1 MKISFTDGFVDSLL
15 DQVDYIA
22 KDKPRAARKFKND
35 LLKNILK
42 DLKQPFNYRK
52 SIYFEEEVIRDYLFK
67 GYTIVYKIDI
77 EKRTILVFGLIK
89 YQKSIK

>member
-1 MKISFTDGFVDSLL
+1 MKISFSDDFVASLL

-22 KDKPRAARKFKND
+22 KDKPGAARKFKND

-52 SIYFEEEVIRDYLFK
+52 SIYFEDELFRDYVFK

-77 EKRTILVFGLIK
+77 EKRTILVFGFIK
-89 YQKSIK
+89 YQEIIK

>member
-1 MKISFTDGFVDSLL
+1 VLL
-15 DQVDYIA
+15 E
-22 KDKPRAARKFKND
+22 N
-35 LLKNILK
+35 LKTIFLK
-42 DLKQPFNYRK
+42 DLKQHFNYSK
-52 SIYFEEEVIRDYLFK
+52 SIYFEEEVIRDYIFK